1 MARVHSKHWD
11 AKILFSD
18 EQIQLVYHVE
28 WFVFCTVYNFRNFP
42 LGNEHKTKTNWHN
55 ASSSGSVSRLGHTYT
70 LVKGYWYFKYNF
82 STAETI
88 ASYSLRLPTSKLI
101 KTSTWSFWYP
111 LPLACSHE
119 SLARS
124 ITFFC
129 QNSLHCTC
137 NNKIPAM
144 GARFKN
150 GLIFYNIKVKYTTNV
165 TRNTRNTAW
174 HLCPRCLRHH
184 SDQVFRWISV
194 LTTRFRKGSWAV
206 MALEVQ
212 FDWHRQPPVPLPMV
226 L

>member
-1 MARVHSKHWD
+1 MECNIQEWNAERCKLSRAVARFAGRNDVRMARVHSKHWD

-55 ASSSGSVSRLGHTYT
+55 ASSSASVSRLGHTYT

-124 ITFFC
+124 ITSFC
-129 QNSLHCTC
+129 QNYLHCTC
-137 NNKIPAM
+137 NNNGCKIQ
-144 GARFKN
+144 KWSYI
-150 GLIFYNIKVKYTTNV
+150 L
-165 TRNTRNTAW
+165 
-174 HLCPRCLRHH
+174 
-184 SDQVFRWISV
+184 
-194 LTTRFRKGSWAV
+194 
-206 MALEVQ
+206 
-212 FDWHRQPPVPLPMV
+212 
-226 L
+226 